1 MSEPS
6 KTAPSKTAP
15 PRAHGDSAA
24 EVEVSP
30 PHLLGQGF
38 RDYLRYDVRLH
49 HEPGGAAETSQR
61 DIVVGGRVVAVLCF
75 DPARDRVVLI
85 HQFRLAA
92 HLATGL
98 GRMVEIVAGRVDPG
112 EAPAAAAHRECLEE
126 IGIAPTRLEELF
138 KFMPTPG
145 VTDEICTLYLGIVE
159 SHALPARAGLAHEH
173 EVTAP
178 FTLGLDDAL
187 ALLSPGCVMNGYTRI
202 ALQWLA
208 LNRPHLAQL
217 AAKAKAKAEA

>member
-1 MSEPS
+1 MSAPS

-15 PRAHGDSAA
+15 PRAHGDAAA
-24 EVEVSP
+24 EVEVSA

-49 HEPGGAAETSQR
+49 HEPGGAAEASQR

-92 HLATGL
+92 HLATGR

-112 EAPAAAAHRECLEE
+112 EAPAAAAQRECLEE

-145 VTDEICTLYLGIVE
+145 VTDEICTLYLGIVD

-178 FTLGLDDAL
+178 FTLGLDRGVHHERAVARKDV
-187 ALLSPGCVMNGYTRI
+187 CY
-202 ALQWLA
+202 
-208 LNRPHLAQL
+208 
-217 AAKAKAKAEA
+217 EAVVDVWRCWSA